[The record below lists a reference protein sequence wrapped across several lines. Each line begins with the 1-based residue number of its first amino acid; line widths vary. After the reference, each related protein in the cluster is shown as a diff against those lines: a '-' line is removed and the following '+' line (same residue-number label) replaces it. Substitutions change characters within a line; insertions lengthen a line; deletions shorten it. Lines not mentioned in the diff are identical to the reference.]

1 MFNRQILYLFLI
13 LVLVSDTCAFWFPWP
28 ARKNNEKSSS
38 SSSEEH
44 HGWWHPHWRS
54 FERGRHGGIHHHKH
68 KDTST
73 SFPAS
78 TGTVSPPSTTT

>member
-1 MFNRQILYLFLI
+1 MFNRQILFLFLI
-13 LVLVSDTCAFWFPWP
+13 LVLVSDICAFYFPWH

-38 SSSEEH
+38 SSSEEN
-44 HGWWHPHWRS
+44 HGWWHPRWRS
-54 FERGRHGGIHHHKH
+54 FERGGHGARHHHKH
-68 KDTST
+68 KHTST

>member
-13 LVLVSDTCAFWFPWP
+13 LVLVSDTCALWFPWSVH
-28 ARKNNEKSSS
+28 KNNEKSSS
-38 SSSEEH
+38 SSSEER
-44 HGWWHPHWRS
+44 HGWGHHRWGP
-54 FERGRHGGIHHHKH
+54 FGRGRHGGRHHHKH
-68 KDTST
+68 KHPST